1 VSRPRFLSDVD
12 IASITY
18 EDRLTRFG
26 FEYVEEFFSTVG
38 VRIEAVFGEEPED
51 TRELVDD
58 LISIKTS
65 FDGETPGA

>member
-1 VSRPRFLSDVD
+1 VDV
-12 IASITY
+12 APITY
-18 EDRLTRFG
+18 EGRLTRFG

-38 VRIEAVFGEEPED
+38 VRIEAVFGEEPKD

-65 FDGETPGA
+65 SAGRLRGA